1 MKIKRLLSQ
10 ILANRKN
17 RLLYIVDASWEIFI
31 LLFPVWFMLSNG
43 KARLVETLGGNR
55 DLASILICLT
65 QLIMIYAEKVIT
77 YIIEKRADVK

>member
-31 LLFPVWFMLSNG
+31 LLFPVWF
-43 KARLVETLGGNR
+43 
-55 DLASILICLT
+55 IL
-65 QLIMIYAEKVIT
+65 
-77 YIIEKRADVK
+77 

>member
-17 RLLYIVDASWEIFI
+17 RLLYIVNASWEIFI
-31 LLFPVWFMLSNG
+31 LLFP
-43 KARLVETLGGNR
+43 RLAETLGGNR

-65 QLIMIYAEKVIT
+65 QLSMIYAEKVIT
-77 YIIEKRADVK
+77 YMIEKWADVK